1 MELKL
6 GSLGESNYSHPDVLT
21 RRIAKMAKDREEKIR
36 MSRIVNGRI
45 GKIGKP
51 MISNSILSYPA
62 YRAVYDL
69 AYPVF
74 TNIALGIDSIRFFF
88 ICYLPVGG
96 TKRLDRFA
104 LR

>member
-51 MISNSILSYPA
+51 MILNSIFSYLDYSERSQA
-62 YRAVYDL
+62 
-69 AYPVF
+69 
-74 TNIALGIDSIRFFF
+74 IRV
-88 ICYLPVGG
+88 LQESS
-96 TKRLDRFA
+96 KSNNKN
-104 LR
+104 

>member
-1 MELKL
+1 
-6 GSLGESNYSHPDVLT
+6 
-21 RRIAKMAKDREEKIR
+21 

-45 GKIGKP
+45 SKIGKP
-51 MISNSILSYPA
+51 MISNSIFSYPA

-96 TKRLDRFA
+96 TKGLDRFA
-104 LR
+104 FKKCWVLLFSIFSPFSSNKS